1 MSPIISNSLRLEIVE
16 TYYHSRMKKTAI
28 CAKYGISK
36 TTLYRIIRT
45 FAPVNKFKVT
55 MSSSSLPSHPLD
67 DTEEEL
73 LRLNLRIKEL
83 EVQLREAEMA
93 RDAYEYMID
102 LAEQRYHIRVRKN
115 SDAK

>member
-45 FAPVNKFKVT
+45 FAPVNKFKVS
-55 MSSSSLPSHPLD
+55 MSSSSLPSLPLD

-73 LRLNLRIKEL
+73 LRLNLRIAEL
-83 EVQLREAEMA
+83 A